1 MHVLKQHFMTVVN
14 CILDKIDANID
25 KRNLKVNANMTF
37 LQSRKMKNVKVV
49 GLCTIWVE
57 AGCKMGNILLIKKI
71 LSLTNF
77 QSLKSSLA
85 EEILHL
91 NLR

>member
-1 MHVLKQHFMTVVN
+1 MTVVN

-57 AGCKMGNILLIKKI
+57 AGCKMGNGLLIKKI

-77 QSLKSSLA
+77 QSFNIFCSRKNPTQKIA
-85 EEILHL
+85 
-91 NLR
+91 